1 METMSEKL
9 LELKESGRLRALKRK
24 WFTPSEKQK
33 EMCDAEESKGDQ
45 FIVLE
50 TILYLKT
57 NEKLDTLNFL
67 MLPTT

>member
-33 EMCDAEESKGDQ
+33 EICDANKSKGDQ
-45 FIVLE
+45 FIVPCLF
-50 TILYLKT
+50 
-57 NEKLDTLNFL
+57 FL
-67 MLPTT
+67 HV